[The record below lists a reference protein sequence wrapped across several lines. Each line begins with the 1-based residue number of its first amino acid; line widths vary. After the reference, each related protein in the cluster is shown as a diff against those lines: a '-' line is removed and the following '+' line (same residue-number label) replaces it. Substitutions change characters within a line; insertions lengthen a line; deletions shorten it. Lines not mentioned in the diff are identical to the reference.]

1 MLTFLLHK
9 SVLNVIFA
17 SDKSSRIMETPFI
30 YDRYVTAKYFI
41 GRKKECGILGNLLA
55 AGEHVVMYEP
65 PKTGKMSII
74 QQTLINMRSAGAQF
88 MTVCIDMFNI
98 RTMDEFLLRFGT
110 AVMKA
115 ALTTP
120 DQYKDAIQHH
130 LEGTHFVFDR
140 ERFYQ
145 DGSIVSLNWSPDRN
159 DIEKMMRLPGLLASG
174 KGIPFY
180 LIFKEFQSIM
190 FSDEYETLFS
200 VLEDMFREQG
210 PRPGASFVMTGSR
223 VNAMKYIFA
232 ERKFFYRQVVHLP
245 IAPVENREIIEHV
258 VRGFLY
264 GSGKSFDR
272 DLAMGACELFKCNL
286 WYINHLASICDLM
299 SKGFINEAVMT
310 DALRSMISIHEPR
323 FLNMI
328 NDLTDHQVSL
338 MRAVLDGVVK
348 FSASDVI
355 EKYRLNSSANV
366 RRVKDAL
373 RKKEVLTFN
382 EKDEP
387 VILDPLF
394 EYWLENYYFA
404 KQ

>member
-1 MLTFLLHK
+1 
-9 SVLNVIFA
+9 
-17 SDKSSRIMETPFI
+17 METPFI
-30 YDRYVTAKYFI
+30 YDKYVTAKYFI

-65 PKTGKMSII
+65 PKTGKMSLI
-74 QQTLINMRSAGAQF
+74 QQTLINMRSSGVQF
-88 MTVCIDMFNI
+88 ITACIDMFNV
-98 RTMDEFLLRFGT
+98 RTMHEFLLRFGT
-110 AVMKA
+110 TVMKA
-115 ALTTP
+115 ALSTP
-120 DQYKDAIQHH
+120 DQYKDAIQRY

-159 DIEKMMRLPGLLASG
+159 DMEKMMRLPGLLAAD
-174 KGIPFY
+174 KGMQFY
-180 LIFKEFQSIM
+180 VIFKEFQSIM

-200 VLEDMFREQG
+200 VMEAMFKEQ
-210 PRPGASFVMTGSR
+210 PTRPGASFIMTGSR
-223 VNAMKYIFA
+223 VNAMKLIFA

-245 IAPVENREIIEHV
+245 IEPVENREIIDHV

-299 SKGFINEAVMT
+299 SKGFINESIMT
-310 DALRSMISIHEPR
+310 DALKCMLALHEPR
-323 FLNMI
+323 FMSMMD
-328 NDLTDHQVSL
+328 DLTDHQISL
-338 MRAVLDGVVK
+338 LRAVLDGVIK

-373 RKKEVLTFN
+373 RKKEVITFN

-394 EYWLENYYFA
+394 EYWLENHYFA

>member
-1 MLTFLLHK
+1 
-9 SVLNVIFA
+9 
-17 SDKSSRIMETPFI
+17 METPFI
-30 YDRYVTAKYFI
+30 YDKYVTAKYFI

-65 PKTGKMSII
+65 PKTGKMSLI
-74 QQTLINMRSAGAQF
+74 QQTLINMRSSGAQF
-88 MTVCIDMFNI
+88 ITACIDMFNV
-98 RTMDEFLLRFGT
+98 RTMHEFLLRFGT
-110 AVMKA
+110 TVMKA
-115 ALTTP
+115 ALSTP
-120 DQYKDAIQHH
+120 DQYKDAIQRY

-159 DIEKMMRLPGLLASG
+159 DMVKMMRLPGLLAADRG
-174 KGIPFY
+174 MQFY
-180 LIFKEFQSIM
+180 VIFKEFQSIM

-200 VLEDMFREQG
+200 VMEAMFKEQSS
-210 PRPGASFVMTGSR
+210 RPGASFIMTGSR
-223 VNAMKYIFA
+223 VNAMKLIFA

-245 IAPVENREIIEHV
+245 IEPVENREIIDHV

-299 SKGFINEAVMT
+299 SKGFINESIMT
-310 DALRSMISIHEPR
+310 DALKCMLSLHEPR
-323 FLNMI
+323 FMSMMD
-328 NDLTDHQVSL
+328 DLTDHQISL
-338 MRAVLDGVVK
+338 LRAVLDGVIK

-373 RKKEVLTFN
+373 RKKEVITFN

-394 EYWLENYYFA
+394 EYWLENHYFS

>member
-1 MLTFLLHK
+1 
-9 SVLNVIFA
+9 
-17 SDKSSRIMETPFI
+17 METPFI
-30 YDRYVTAKYFI
+30 YDRYVTAKYFL

-65 PKTGKMSII
+65 PKTGKMSLI
-74 QQTLINMRSAGAQF
+74 QQTLINMRSAGTQF
-88 MTVCIDMFNI
+88 ITVCIDMFNV
-98 RTMDEFLLRFGT
+98 RTMHEFLLRFGT
-110 AVMKA
+110 TVMKA
-115 ALTTP
+115 ALSTP
-120 DQYKDAIQHH
+120 DQYKDAIQRH

-159 DIEKMMRLPGLLASG
+159 DMEKMMRLPGLLAAE
-174 KGIPFY
+174 KGMQFY
-180 LIFKEFQSIM
+180 VIFKEFQSIM

-200 VLEDMFREQG
+200 VMEAMFKEQ
-210 PRPGASFVMTGSR
+210 PTRPGASFVMTGSR
-223 VNAMKYIFA
+223 VNAMKLIFA

-245 IAPVENREIIEHV
+245 IDPVESREIIDHV

-299 SKGFINEAVMT
+299 SKGFINESIMT
-310 DALRSMISIHEPR
+310 DALKCMLSLHEPR
-323 FLNMI
+323 FMSMMD
-328 NDLTDHQVSL
+328 DLTDHQISL
-338 MRAVLDGVVK
+338 LRAVLDGVIK

-373 RKKEVLTFN
+373 RKKEVITFN

-394 EYWLENYYFA
+394 EYWLENHYFA